1 MIKKVV
7 NKGSKLRSNLK
18 NLIIIH
24 KLLFTFIYFSSKT
37 FIFIHLFTVLKQ
49 YSLIFVLLSICH
61 ILIIQSDNDDVNDND
76 NSTKTTTTIMVAAA
90 AAVATTA
97 VVNWFCCYIAIKGG
111 EKRELLVLT
120 HSNMQ

>member
-7 NKGSKLRSNLK
+7 NKGSKLQSNIK

-37 FIFIHLFTVLKQ
+37 FKFIHLFTVLKQ
-49 YSLIFVLLSICH
+49 YSLIFVLLFICH
-61 ILIIQSDNDDVNDND
+61 ILIIQSDNYDVNDND
-76 NSTKTTTTIMVAAA
+76 NSTKTTITIMVA

-97 VVNWFCCYIAIKGG
+97 VVNWFCCYSN
-111 EKRELLVLT
+111 KRRREERTISL
-120 HSNMQ
+120 NP

>member
-24 KLLFTFIYFSSKT
+24 KPLFTFIYFSSKT

-90 AAVATTA
+90 AVATTA

>member
-90 AAVATTA
+90 AVATMA